1 MWDEQGK
8 SSKASTTLT
17 VQENPDKLNIVE
29 AVLNEK
35 IGTLT
40 KARIDSLK
48 QSIGLLLRSSAKK
61 ETEDINVE
69 PPLQVKIIEIFPQR
83 HTGKFELRQYHF
95 DYLLTKRQFFSVM
108 MCYNSFHNYRLRHS
122 LLHRRRN
129 SRKR

>member
-1 MWDEQGK
+1 MHISQRSIYSFQVWDEQGK

-83 HTGKFELRQYHF
+83 HTGKFELRQCNF
-95 DYLLTKRQFFSVM
+95 EYLKR
-108 MCYNSFHNYRLRHS
+108 
-122 LLHRRRN
+122 
-129 SRKR
+129 